1 MPRTT
6 ATAITG
12 AGVWHPEHVITN
24 AELCVAFN
32 EFVRRDNARHAD
44 AIAAGTRQP
53 LREST
58 PEFIVK
64 ASGIQRRHV
73 IDKAGVLDP
82 ERMCPNVAERSDDQL
97 SVQAEIAVK
106 AVERA
111 LAAAGRVGE
120 DVDLVVCGSSMLQ
133 RQYPAI
139 AIEVQNAIG
148 AHGFGFDLTLGCS
161 SATAAVQMASSA
173 IRAGNAS
180 CAVVVAPELMSGH
193 NNWRERDGHFI
204 FGDASVA
211 LVIESAESARPG
223 AWEILS
229 IRAMTKFSSNIRN
242 NFGFLNRF
250 DPTTQFGTDKL
261 FYQHGRRVFKDVVP
275 LASRYIADHVAAHD
289 LTTTQVARYWLHQ
302 ANTNM
307 NELIAE
313 RLLGRPATREEAPIV
328 LETWG
333 NTASAGAPIAFGLHN
348 ADLPSGAYGVL
359 ASFGAGYSISSLM
372 MRKR

>member
-1 MPRTT
+1 MTRTT

-24 AELCVAFN
+24 AELCVVFN
-32 EFVRRDNARHAD
+32 EFVRRDNAQHAD

-64 ASGIQRRHV
+64 ASGIHSRYV

-82 ERMCPNVAERSDDQL
+82 ERMCPNVPDRPDDQL
-97 SVQAEIAVK
+97 ALQAEIGVH

-120 DVDLVVCGSSMLQ
+120 DVDLVICGASMLQ

-139 AIEVQNAIG
+139 AIEIQNAIG
-148 AHGFGFDLTLGCS
+148 AHGFGLDVTLGCS
-161 SATAAVQMASSA
+161 SATAALQMASSA
-173 IRAGNAS
+173 IRAGTAS
-180 CAVVVAPELMSGH
+180 CAVVVAPDMMSGH

-211 LVIESAESARPG
+211 LVVEPAERARPG

-242 NFGFLNRF
+242 NFGFINRF
-250 DPTTQFGTDKL
+250 DPATQFATDKL

-289 LTTTQVARYWLHQ
+289 LTPTQVARYWLHQ
-302 ANTNM
+302 ANQNM

-313 RLLGRPATREEAPIV
+313 RLLGRPATRDEAPSV
-328 LETWG
+328 LAEYG
-333 NTASAGAPIAFGLHN
+333 NTASAGAPIAFTLHN
-348 ADLPSGAYGVL
+348 ADLPSGAYGVM
-359 ASFGAGYSISSLM
+359 ASFGAGYSIGSLM
-372 MRKR
+372 MRKL